1 MLHTPPTS
9 LHFLHVHHGIAV
21 EEGAF
26 SLSPLPSINSKGM
39 VGQGRYY
46 VSPAYRKRELEEI
59 ATLTKQRLALKWECS
74 ENDRYAILYAFPF
87 RTELR
92 ADLHN
97 PIKPTCD
104 LLGKG
109 RWQWVK
115 REKVFIPHAQIIW
128 DDNRVRA
135 EMQFKVIESNVTL
148 HKVHLHILKVDA
160 RDWSQV
166 HVLEL
171 FTLIAQREGYHV

>member
-1 MLHTPPTS
+1 MLQSLLHS
-9 LHFLHVHHGIAV
+9 LHFHGLAIQ
-21 EEGAF
+21 EGAF
-26 SLSPLPSINSKGM
+26 SLSPLPSINQKGQ

-46 VSPAYRKRELEEI
+46 VSPTYRKRELEEI
-59 ATLTKQRLALKWECS
+59 ATLTKQRLALNWECS
-74 ENDRYAILYAFPF
+74 PDDRYAILYVFPF

-115 REKVFIPHAQIIW
+115 RMKVFVPHAQIIW
-128 DDNRVRA
+128 DDNRVRV
-135 EMQFKVIESNVTL
+135 EMQFKLIEPDVSL
-148 HKVHLHILKVDA
+148 HRVHLHVLKVA
-160 RDWSQV
+160 SKDWP
-166 HVLEL
+166 HIRILPL
-171 FTLIAQREGYHV
+171 FQTIAEREGYTV